1 MSLMRFEEWLDSA
14 GLKHELHQKQAVEWC
29 LKRERAL
36 EHQGGIIAD
45 EMGLGKTI
53 EIIGTMVSN
62 PLSNTLIVLP
72 YSLLGQWEKIIT
84 TLLGK
89 KPLVF
94 HGNGRKTLSEEDIMR
109 FPIVL
114 TTYGL
119 ITQKRW
125 TQEGERNK
133 ENPLYTIKW
142 NRIVYDEAHHLR
154 NKQTGGFVGAL
165 RLLTDITWLM
175 TGTPIQNRA
184 DDLYSLYKLLG
195 FKTPEYIKENIEKL
209 VSIYILRRTKEMT
222 GIVLPTCHSSV
233 VEVEWNHN
241 KEEELSQKIHL
252 NLSFSN
258 LRTLHDLL
266 DDDDASKEVPSE
278 MAGGEHLALLA
289 KAKKMCVLPKLLK
302 KTIKIGMEVGVIKT
316 APAKMTEMLRY
327 TSKLE
332 SVMEVIIARKNNG
345 NPKLIFCY
353 FHGEIDELE
362 RLINAQGMSVKKFDG
377 RTGKK
382 ERAEILS
389 KTSEVLIGQIDSTS
403 EGLNL
408 QAYKEIYIVSP
419 HWNPAIEDQAIGRC
433 HRIGQ
438 TQEVHVFRFIMSGFT
453 GFEELKEAPSALT
466 LDQHICNVQE
476 SKRDIIKTLLVDTIK
491 EKEKEKEK
499 KKKRRLIFVE

>member
-1 MSLMRFEEWLDSA
+1 MSLTRFEEWLDAA
-14 GLKHELHQKQAVEWC
+14 GLKHELHQKKAVEWC
-29 LKRERAL
+29 LKREQAL

-62 PLSNTLIVLP
+62 PLNNTLIVLP

-94 HGNGRKTLSEEDIMR
+94 HGNSRKSLSEEDIMR

-119 ITQKRW
+119 ITQKKW
-125 TQEGERNK
+125 IPDGERNK
-133 ENPLYTIKW
+133 ENPLYNIKW
-142 NRIVYDEAHHLR
+142 NRVVYDEAHHLR

-184 DDLYSLYKLLG
+184 NDLYSLYKLLG

-233 VEVEWNHN
+233 VEVEWNHD
-241 KEEELSQKIHL
+241 KEEELSKKIHF

-258 LRTLHDLL
+258 LSTLHDLI
-266 DDDDASKEVPSE
+266 DDGTSKDPLGE
-278 MAGGEHLALLA
+278 MAGAHLALLA

-302 KTIKIGMEVGVIKT
+302 QTIKTGMETGTIK
-316 APAKMTEMLRY
+316 AVPAKMTEMLRY

-353 FHGEIDELE
+353 FHGEIDELD
-362 RLINAQGMSVKKFDG
+362 RLIKAQGMIVKKFDG
-377 RTGKK
+377 RTSKK
-382 ERAEILS
+382 ERSEILS
-389 KTSEVLIGQIDSTS
+389 TTCDVLIGQIDSTS

-466 LDQHICNVQE
+466 LDQHIFNVQE
-476 SKRDIIKTLLVDTIK
+476 IKRNIIKTLLVDTIK
-491 EKEKEKEK
+491 EKEKPEK